1 MSGQVSLIDGHID
14 NENRCACCHR
24 IIPEGSHYC
33 IICGDVP
40 KRKKQRQIDR
50 IRNMSVEEM
59 VGVIKCPAAY
69 DLKFDKIANCR
80 INSYQCKKCCQ
91 KYLES
96 EVEGE

>member
-50 IRNMSVEEM
+50 IRNMSIDELAEFMKLNSVDDAIWIDRHNWIPIDE
-59 VGVIKCPAAY
+59 IK
-69 DLKFDKIANCR
+69 
-80 INSYQCKKCCQ
+80 QW
-91 KYLES
+91 LES
-96 EVEGE
+96 EVTE

>member
-59 VGVIKCPAAY
+59 ARLLNKCDCEYPPY
-69 DLKFDKIANCR
+69 
-80 INSYQCKKCCQ
+80 CKEPNGCGRLCLVCAKQ
-91 KYLES
+91 WLES
-96 EVEGE
+96 EVTE

>member
-50 IRNMSVEEM
+50 IRNMSVEELASLF
-59 VGVIKCPAAY
+59 K
-69 DLKFDKIANCR
+69 
-80 INSYQCKKCCQ
+80 QCDCGTPPYCSCKNGICEKDCFECA
-91 KYLES
+91 KRYLES
-96 EVEGE
+96 EVDSE